1 MPEDQIPKIAAITE
15 RMGKEPYLDAAAQ
28 SAGRPRPDPIAV
40 IREFERRLNE
50 LRGPGDDTPA
60 MLLTAN
66 AEEAVQAA
74 CELAAGTPQGD
85 MLIQGVGPAPAKRD
99 YALGITSAQ
108 ALIASTGTIVLG
120 LDSAA
125 QGYASLLVDRHIV
138 VAHIGLL
145 IPDLPTLYAAL
156 GKQAGGKLINIVCI
170 TGCSRT
176 ADIEK
181 TLVVP
186 AHGPREVRVV
196 LSQSPLD
203 WPALRDALKARLTG
217 P

>member
-1 MPEDQIPKIAAITE
+1 MPEDHIPKIAAITQ
-15 RMGKEPYLDAAAQ
+15 RLPKEPHPGSAAAGP
-28 SAGRPRPDPIAV
+28 ARPDPIAV
-40 IREFERRLNE
+40 IREFERRLND
-50 LRGPGDDTPA
+50 LRGPGDDAPA
-60 MLLTAN
+60 MLLTAD
-66 AEEAVQAA
+66 ADETVEKV
-74 CELAAGTPQGD
+74 CEIASGVPRGD
-85 MLIQGVGPAPAKRD
+85 MLIQGVGSPPAKRD
-99 YALGITSAQ
+99 HALGITSAQ
-108 ALIASTGTIVLG
+108 ALIASTGTVVLG

-156 GKQAGGKLINIVCI
+156 GKQAGGRLINIVCI

-186 AHGPREVRVV
+186 AHGPRQVRVV
-196 LSQSPLD
+196 LSQSPFE
-203 WPALRDALKARLTG
+203 WSAVRNALKTRLLDA
-217 P
+217 